1 MKYCL
6 SLFAIITLF
15 LSASAQDVVP
25 FTDFSGFFKSFQNG
39 FFRQIEFQRVREFK
53 TGDDVVAYI
62 DYRGNLRVFDGSKP
76 LDISNVQVEYE
87 VSDHLMTWKIGPTL
101 NLWDDGDMRTLTYFA
116 DQYVIRDSLVVFNDT
131 RWNSVNVYYNGE
143 IYELYR
149 SSGTVAMPDVVG
161 DNIIAFRDNG
171 NFNKVF
177 WRGEIF
183 ELDVWHDLYP
193 YSAGSDILA
202 FNDPINGTFAIFED
216 GEFFDVEDFKM
227 TSYKAGRGFV
237 VYENLNSDLMIYKD
251 GETAKL
257 TNFGADFYE
266 VVDDVAIWT
275 ENGFTYG
282 YANGQKFELAKFIV
296 KGYQMKN
303 NVIAFTNVMGGVDAL
318 IDGKMKNLTNLT
330 NARYSI
336 HGNAVLLE
344 TMNRTFNLFING
356 REFRN

>member
-1 MKYCL
+1 MKYYL
-6 SLFAIITLF
+6 SLLTIVV
-15 LSASAQDVVP
+15 LSFSTSAQNVVP

-62 DYRGNLRVFDGSKP
+62 DYRGNLRVFYGSKP
-76 LDISNVQVEYE
+76 RDISNVQVDYK

-101 NLWDDGDMRTLTYFA
+101 NLWDTGEIRTLTYFA
-116 DQYVIRDSLVVFNDT
+116 DQYVIRDSLVVFSDT
-131 RWNSVNVYYNGE
+131 RWNSVNAYYEGE

-149 SSGTVAMPDVVG
+149 SSGAVKMPDVVG

-177 WRGEIF
+177 WKGQIYD
-183 ELDVWHDLYP
+183 LDVWHDP
-193 YSAGSDILA
+193 YAFSAGSDILA
-202 FNDPINGTFAIFED
+202 FNDPVNGTFAIFEN
-216 GEFFDVEDFKM
+216 GEFLDVEDFKM
-227 TSYKAGRGFV
+227 NSYKAGRGFV
-237 VYENLNSDLMIYKD
+237 VYENMNNDLMIYKD
-251 GETAKL
+251 GETEKL
-257 TNFGADFYE
+257 TNFGADFYQ
-266 VVDDVAIWT
+266 VVDDVVIWT

-318 IDGKMKNLTNLT
+318 IDGKLRTLTNLM
-330 NARYSI
+330 NVKYSI
-336 HGNAVLLE
+336 HGNSILLE
-344 TMNRTFNLFING
+344 SMNSTFTLFING